1 MRFAIPLATALV
13 LAGLTVQPLAAQSG
27 SAAGSAA
34 WFGVAT
40 PPGLQA
46 PSILSEIKAK
56 DFQAKVKPAGP
67 AQGDGSSPEF
77 SGALMEKDL
86 NTVVD
91 FGLKPKKAGKP
102 FWGRITG
109 YPEATDTANWL
120 AAQFKAAGL
129 QQVAVQTYDANAP
142 YYQQNSWEVRV
153 LADPGFGAGSKDVV
167 LASATPTSGSL
178 IMSSSLAGPIVYAG
192 EAGAPVTID
201 VRGKIAIQ
209 HSKPTTGAYSDRT
222 KLVQSAQA
230 LNKAGA
236 LAVIN
241 WIEQPGNMHVND
253 FGRCGGVCFNIG
265 GADGAFLKGVMDKAG
280 GKPVNIKVSL
290 DAINRS
296 DLKGQNVIGVVP
308 GASPEALI
316 INAHIDSWF
325 DGAGDNADGVATLV
339 AMARHYGKPGNKPAR
354 TLIFVGSGGHHSPGL
369 GGPPNLL
376 KTNAE
381 LMSHVLFVMN
391 IEHIAQ
397 YQLRSTPVWHVDPTE
412 EPKMIGVSNM
422 APFLVDTFK
431 TGAARYGYTYD
442 PTITNSVPGD
452 LGGYAPLNVA
462 RFQGI
467 HSGPLY
473 HTSGDV
479 VESISIPGMERAARF
494 YTWYIDQIAKA
505 SKEQIN
511 PPGSNTPPAPA
522 RRGGAAD

>member
-1 MRFAIPLATALV
+1 MRFTVPLAAALALTALS
-13 LAGLTVQPLAAQSG
+13 VQPLIAKPAP
-27 SAAGSAA
+27 AKTAPRTA

-40 PPGLQA
+40 PPGLVA
-46 PSILSEIKAK
+46 PSILAQIKTK
-56 DFQAKVKPAGP
+56 SFQAKVKPAGP
-67 AQGDGSSPEF
+67 ASGDAASPEF
-77 SGALMEKDL
+77 KGAAMQKDL
-86 NTVVD
+86 ATIVD
-91 FGLKPKKAGKP
+91 FGLEPMKAGKQ

-109 YPEATDTANWL
+109 YPQELEVATWVG
-120 AAQFKAAGL
+120 AQFKAAGL
-129 QQVAVQTYDANAP
+129 QKVEVQTYDATGP

-153 LADPGFGAGSKDVV
+153 VADAGFGAGTKDVV

-178 IMSSSLAGPIVYAG
+178 IMSSSLQGPIVYAG
-192 EAGAPVTID
+192 EAGAAVTID
-201 VRGKIAIQ
+201 VKGKIAIQ
-209 HSKPTTGAYSDRT
+209 HSKPTTGAFSDRT

-265 GADGAFLKGVMDKAG
+265 GADGAFLKGVLDKSG

-296 DLKGQNVIGVVP
+296 DLKGANVIGIVP
-308 GASPEALI
+308 GVSPEALV
-316 INAHIDSWF
+316 INAHLDSWF
-325 DGAGDNADGVATLV
+325 DGAGDNGDGVATLV

-369 GGPPNLL
+369 GGPPALL
-376 KTNAE
+376 KMNVE
-381 LMSHVLFVMN
+381 LMGHVQFVMN

-397 YQLRSTPVWHVDPTE
+397 YQLRSTPVWHVDPVE
-412 EPKMIGVSNM
+412 EPKKIGVSNM
-422 APFLVDTFK
+422 SPFLVDTFK
-431 TGAARYGYTYD
+431 AGAARYGYTYD
-442 PTITNSVPGD
+442 PDITNSVPGD
-452 LGGYAPLNVA
+452 LGGYAPLNIA

-479 VESISIPGMERAARF
+479 VGSISTSGMERAARF
-494 YTWYIDQIAKA
+494 YSWYIDQIAKA
-505 SKEQIN
+505 PKDQIN
-511 PPGSNTPPAPA
+511 PPGAKP
-522 RRGGAAD
+522 